1 MVINANICFTNN
13 YLFRVAVTRTGLY
26 KGFDTFISVKTC
38 LTSYLMN
45 FAFFYG
51 GPSYLKAF
59 WWPPVLE
66 MASHGATCNVFV
78 SAFTGNSAHQ
88 VICSSKLKTLKPGK
102 FSQLSFVTTTA
113 WLKSAHREKKK
124 LPYTPAI
131 SRRSCRTQLHPQPNV
146 TAVGQKTA
154 PAFGGHQTRNMPVI
168 LQKHF
173 PPLK

>member
-1 MVINANICFTNN
+1 MIDANIYFTNN

-26 KGFDTFISVKTC
+26 KGFVIFISVKTC
-38 LTSYLMN
+38 FTSYLMN

-59 WWPPVLE
+59 WWPPMLE

-102 FSQLSFVTTTA
+102 FSQLSFITITA
-113 WLKSAHREKKK
+113 WLKSAHREKNCLTFQLYRGGAVVPNYILDQMLLLLLGK
-124 LPYTPAI
+124 LPLPLAGIRPETCP
-131 SRRSCRTQLHPQPNV
+131 SS
-146 TAVGQKTA
+146 
-154 PAFGGHQTRNMPVI
+154 FRNI
-168 LQKHF
+168 FHHWNN
-173 PPLK
+173 